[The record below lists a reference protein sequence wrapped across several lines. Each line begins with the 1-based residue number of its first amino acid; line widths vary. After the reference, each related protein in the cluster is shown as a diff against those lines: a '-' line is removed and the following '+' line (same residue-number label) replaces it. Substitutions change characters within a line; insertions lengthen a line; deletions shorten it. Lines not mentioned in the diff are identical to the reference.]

1 MDRYS
6 QIIVLCEDS
15 RQARFAYH
23 FLTHCGVNEH
33 RIRFN
38 KAPVGRGAAEQFV
51 RESYPEQVRL
61 YRSKCHHLNIG
72 LVVMLD
78 ADATSVTARQ
88 NELEATLAAAS
99 LTGRKAD
106 EKIGIFVPKRNI
118 ETWICYLEGIPVNEI
133 DDYSSCAAS
142 VKDWTISVARL
153 AATRSQPLPA
163 DAPSSLQAACAEL
176 ERVL

>member
-6 QIIVLCEDS
+6 QIIVLCENS
-15 RQARFAYH
+15 RHARFAYH
-23 FLTHCGVNEH
+23 FLIHCGVNAH

-38 KAPVGRGAAEQFV
+38 KSPMGRGAAEQFV

-61 YRSKCHHLNIG
+61 YCSKCHHLNIG

-78 ADATSVTARQ
+78 ADTTSVTARQ
-88 NELEATLAAAS
+88 NELEAALAAAS
-99 LTGRKAD
+99 LTQREPE

-133 DDYSSCAAS
+133 DDYSSCAALS
-142 VKDWTISVARL
+142 KDWTKSVARL
-153 AATRSQPLPA
+153 AANLSQPLPD
-163 DAPSSLQAACAEL
+163 DAPSSLLVACPEL